1 MRKRAN
7 HKYRRQFFSSRVV
20 EKWNCLPT
28 EVREAT
34 TVSHFKRLYRRYTQA
49 TVAPAINEQ
58 GRTRKH
64 ATQPEHPHRGPRWI
78 NEDHLPS
85 IPSKL
90 VRLSDHVVLAAL
102 QHPSQQEAG
111 ILELYDVCI
120 INFELLLPS
129 NIRQQIITLLFE
141 LLFLS
146 T

>member
-1 MRKRAN
+1 MPSLQDDGGRLNEAN
-7 HKYRRQFFSSRVV
+7 KEQCCEAQLNA
-20 EKWNCLPT
+20 EKGKPQ
-28 EVREAT
+28 VQK
-34 TVSHFKRLYRRYTQA
+34 TVFQDRRYTQA

-111 ILELYDVCI
+111 IIELYNVCI
-120 INFELLLPS
+120 INFELLLLS